1 MGYERKMEK
10 YSINLNVIFQ
20 VVSFDFLH
28 GAPKSFKKGEYRQ
41 LNLRFYFLTFQR
53 TVFNFKYKSLGKRE
67 EESVITLVRLAY
79 VYYNL

>member
-1 MGYERKMEK
+1 M
-10 YSINLNVIFQ
+10 NLNVTFQ
-20 VVSFDFLH
+20 VVSFDLLPWH
-28 GAPKSFKKGEYRQ
+28 LNHLREGAYRR